1 MSDYS
6 QAKSEITALLD
17 NWISAF
23 KVKDFNTLR
32 NCWDSTYD
40 GLVYQAEEFP
50 KPLTSWLHIKHYY
63 REVLTKLIVRVT
75 KWDRNGIWINVFGDV
90 GYAYSTNDFTMI
102 VHNLPEAYS
111 GNVRQ
116 TFVVRK
122 VDGAWKII
130 HYHESLQSMPTPEEL
145 RLDEPDPK

>member
-1 MSDYS
+1 
-6 QAKSEITALLD
+6 
-17 NWISAF
+17 
-23 KVKDFNTLR
+23 
-32 NCWDSTYD
+32 
-40 GLVYQAEEFP
+40 
-50 KPLTSWLHIKHYY
+50 
-63 REVLTKLIVRVT
+63 
-75 KWDRNGIWINVFGDV
+75 
-90 GYAYSTNDFTMI
+90 MI

-116 TFVVRK
+116 TFVVRR

>member
-1 MSDYS
+1 MAFGSVS
-6 QAKSEITALLD
+6 SAMLATHTA
-17 NWISAF
+17 
-23 KVKDFNTLR
+23 
-32 NCWDSTYD
+32 
-40 GLVYQAEEFP
+40 
-50 KPLTSWLHIKHYY
+50 
-63 REVLTKLIVRVT
+63 
-75 KWDRNGIWINVFGDV
+75 
-90 GYAYSTNDFTMI
+90 TNDFTMV
-102 VHNLPEAYS
+102 VHNLPDAYS